1 MIHRDA
7 TAQTTMAPKTAQAAS
22 FALRCACACC
32 RAFVLSPAL
41 SLVAFAAVAGITAAD
56 ISTGTSQPNTAAG
69 FQREA
74 QREAADA
81 SN

>member
-56 ISTGTSQPNTAAG
+56 IFHSLIPQESGISARGQKDG
-69 FQREA
+69 IFKG
-74 QREAADA
+74 
-81 SN
+81 